1 MLQYFGLIMQ
11 LCCHTTKC
19 NEVSNAILIFL
30 GDFSIKKIPDFL
42 KFFYKDKNKQ
52 LYKIIH

>member
-1 MLQYFGLIMQ
+1 MQ

-19 NEVSNAILIFL
+19 SEVSNTILIFL